1 MADLAVPTKMMGTD
15 KVCDV
20 KQSIAK
26 VWYTV
31 TLPLDQKGIQAVL
44 VYVTLA
50 VPVIVVDA
58 AVFLSFAH

>member
-1 MADLAVPTKMMGTD
+1 MMGTD
-15 KVCDV
+15 KVCDI
-20 KQSIAK
+20 KQSIAN
-26 VWYTV
+26 VQYTV

>member
-1 MADLAVPTKMMGTD
+1 MMGTD

-20 KQSIAK
+20 KQSITK